1 MYKTVIEFADL
12 QDHEHIYRVGDEF
25 PRRGFSVSKERIHE
39 LASSANRRN
48 VALIE
53 EVPDEQPEP
62 VEAEEK
68 VESETVSEI
77 EQEPEP
83 EVHKRGR
90 KKKTV

>member
-39 LASSANRRN
+39 LATSANRRN

-68 VESETVSEI
+68 AEPEIVSKVESE
-77 EQEPEP
+77 QP

>member
-12 QDHEHIYRVGDEF
+12 QDHEYIYRVGDEF
-25 PRRGFSVSKERIHE
+25 PRHGFSVSKERIHE

-53 EVPDEQPEP
+53 EVPDEQPDPIET
-62 VEAEEK
+62 EEK
-68 VESETVSEI
+68 VESETVSEV
-77 EQEPEP
+77 EPEP
-83 EVHKRGR
+83 VEMHKRGR

>member
-1 MYKTVIEFADL
+1 MYRTVIEFADL
-12 QDHEHIYRVGDEF
+12 QDHEYIYRVGDEF

-53 EVPDEQPEP
+53 EVPDEQPEQ
-62 VEAEEK
+62 
-68 VESETVSEI
+68 
-77 EQEPEP
+77 EQEPEQP

>member
-53 EVPDEQPEP
+53 KVEDKPETPEP
-62 VEAEEK
+62 
-68 VESETVSEI
+68 TEI
-77 EQEPEP
+77 EQESEQP

>member
-53 EVPDEQPEP
+53 EVPEEVEQ
-62 VEAEEK
+62 
-68 VESETVSEI
+68 ESE
-77 EQEPEP
+77 QP

>member
-53 EVPDEQPEP
+53 EVPDEQPEE
-62 VEAEEK
+62 VEQ
-68 VESETVSEI
+68 ESE
-77 EQEPEP
+77 QP